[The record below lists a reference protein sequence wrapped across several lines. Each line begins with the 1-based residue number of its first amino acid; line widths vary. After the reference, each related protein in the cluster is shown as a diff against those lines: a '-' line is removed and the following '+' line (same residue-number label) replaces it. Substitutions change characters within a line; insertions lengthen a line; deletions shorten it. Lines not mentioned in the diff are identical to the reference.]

1 MGASGGP
8 HQHDGAGSTGGRQGA
23 EMTDSTSWG
32 GEDQPQPGQ
41 PGQPGF
47 PAPGQ
52 PAYPPPGQPGYGQP
66 GAASPGYPPGQPGY
80 GQPGHGQLPSYGQ
93 YGQGAWGSGGPPAPG
108 GIPLRP
114 LAVGDILSG
123 AFTTIRRNPAAT
135 IGLAAIVLTV
145 YAVLSTAITLVVGA
159 LVGRLNLPS
168 RGQNLTQAQVNH
180 LLLRFLEI
188 GVPLLVLALILGF
201 LFENILTGL
210 LTSVI
215 GRGVLGRR
223 VSLGEAWQLGR
234 LPALLGA
241 SGLILAI
248 LVGMWA
254 PLTVIVVVLAV
265 AHLGAVA
272 ALIGVLGFLGALV
285 VSIWFSVMLS
295 LAAPAVVL
303 ERLGPVQAL
312 RRSWRLASR
321 SFWRLFG
328 ILLLTALVVFVASAI
343 LEIPFDIIRVVAG
356 GSGVGGGLALGS
368 TVVLV
373 IIGAIG
379 SIVAGAVTRPV
390 SAGVT
395 VLLYLDMRMRKEGLD
410 LVLRNAAQNQQMTGD
425 EFATVWRPPGPGQ
438 EPAAPPTAW

>member
-1 MGASGGP
+1 
-8 HQHDGAGSTGGRQGA
+8 
-23 EMTDSTSWG
+23 MTDSTSQG
-32 GEDQPQPGQ
+32 GDEELRPDQPDQQGQAGFGPVPGSGQRDQPTQPGYPPPGQSGYGQ
-41 PGQPGF
+41 PGVVPPG
-47 PAPGQ
+47 
-52 PAYPPPGQPGYGQP
+52 YPPPGQPGYGQP
-66 GAASPGYPPGQPGY
+66 GYGQLPGY
-80 GQPGHGQLPSYGQ
+80 GQHGQGPW
-93 YGQGAWGSGGPPAPG
+93 GAAGPPAPG

-135 IGLAAIVLTV
+135 IGLATIVLTA
-145 YAVLSTAITLVVGA
+145 YAVLSTAITLIVGT
-159 LVGRLNLPS
+159 LVGKLSLPGA
-168 RGQNLTQAQVNH
+168 GQNLTRAQVDH

-188 GVPLLVLALILGF
+188 GVPLLAVALILGF

-210 LTSVI
+210 LTGVI

-223 VSLGEAWQLGR
+223 VSLGEAWQPGR

-241 SGLILAI
+241 SALILVI
-248 LVGMWA
+248 LVSMWA
-254 PLTVIVVVLAV
+254 PLTAIVIALAV
-265 AHLGAVA
+265 AHLDAVA
-272 ALIGVLGFLGALV
+272 ALIGVLGFLGALAL
-285 VSIWFSVMLS
+285 SIWFSVMLS

-356 GSGVGGGLALGS
+356 GNGVGGGLALGS
-368 TVVLV
+368 TVLLV

-379 SIVAGAVTRPV
+379 SIAAGAVTRPV

>member
-1 MGASGGP
+1 
-8 HQHDGAGSTGGRQGA
+8 
-23 EMTDSTSWG
+23 MTDSTSWG
-32 GEDQPQPGQ
+32 GDDQPRPDQPGHQ
-41 PGQPGF
+41 
-47 PAPGQ
+47 GQ
-52 PAYPPPGQPGYGQP
+52 PAQPGYPPPGQPGYGQP
-66 GAASPGYPPGQPGY
+66 GYGQPGY
-80 GQPGHGQLPSYGQ
+80 GQLPGYGQ
-93 YGQGAWGSGGPPAPG
+93 YGQGPWGPGGPPAPG

-123 AFTTIRRNPAAT
+123 AFTTIRRNPSAT

-145 YAVLSTAITLVVGA
+145 YAVLSTAITLIVGA
-159 LVGRLNLPS
+159 QVGRLNLPA
-168 RGQNLTQAQVNH
+168 RGQNLTQAQVDH

-188 GVPLLVLALILGF
+188 GVPLLVVALILGF

-210 LTSVI
+210 LTGVI

-223 VSLGEAWQLGR
+223 ISLGEAWQLGR
-234 LPALLGA
+234 VPALLGA

-254 PLTVIVVVLAV
+254 PLIAIVVVLAA
-265 AHLGAVA
+265 AHLAVA
-272 ALIGVLGFLGALV
+272 ATLIGVLGFLGALV
-285 VSIWFSVMLS
+285 LSIWFSVMLS

-343 LEIPFDIIRVVAG
+343 LEIPFGIIRVLA
-356 GSGVGGGLALGS
+356 GGGLASGLAEGSAVLG
-368 TVVLV
+368 V

-425 EFATVWRPPGPGQ
+425 ELATVWRPPGPGQ

>member
-1 MGASGGP
+1 
-8 HQHDGAGSTGGRQGA
+8 
-23 EMTDSTSWG
+23 MTDSTSRG
-32 GEDQPQPGQ
+32 GGDEPGPDQPGGPHWPGGPDQPTR
-41 PGQPGF
+41 PG
-47 PAPGQ
+47 
-52 PAYPPPGQPGYGQP
+52 YPPPGQPGYGQP
-66 GAASPGYPPGQPGY
+66 GY
-80 GQPGHGQLPSYGQ
+80 GQLPSYGQ
-93 YGQGAWGSGGPPAPG
+93 YGQGPWGAGGPPAPG

-123 AFTTIRRNPAAT
+123 AFTIIRRNPAAT
-135 IGLAAIVLTV
+135 IGLAAIVLTAA
-145 YAVLSTAITLVVGA
+145 AVLSTAITLVVGA
-159 LVGRLNLPS
+159 LVGRLSLPAA
-168 RGQNLTQAQVNH
+168 GQNLTQSQIDH
-180 LLLRFLEI
+180 LLLRFLEF
-188 GVPLLVLALILGF
+188 GVPLLVVALILSF

-210 LTSVI
+210 LTGVI

-223 VSLGEAWQLGR
+223 IGLGEAWQLGR

-241 SGLILAI
+241 SALILAI
-248 LVGMWA
+248 LLGMWA
-254 PLTVIVVVLAV
+254 PLTAIVIALAV
-265 AHLGAVA
+265 AHLDAVA
-272 ALIGVLGFLGALV
+272 ALIGVLGFLSALV

-303 ERLGPVQAL
+303 EQLGPVQAL

-343 LEIPFDIIRVVAG
+343 LQVPFVIIRVLAG
-356 GSGVGGGLALGS
+356 GSGVGGGLAVGS
-368 TVVLV
+368 TVLIA

-379 SIVAGAVTRPV
+379 SIVSGAVTRPV

-410 LVLRNAAQNQQMTGD
+410 LVLRNAAQSQQMTGD

-438 EPAAPPTAW
+438 EPAAPPAAW